1 MSRLHFV
8 RPADVAEPLRSLV
21 DAPNKTQL
29 ELGPI
34 GVYAQIPEIAAA
46 YAAFTTTLRTKGV
59 LPRRLVE
66 LVRLRVAFHNQ
77 CRSCMAVR
85 YRDAAGE
92 EVDETLVCQLADHQI
107 AGDLTDAEKAAL
119 NFADKFAN
127 EHLSIDDAVIESL
140 KSFFTEAEIIEL
152 GMNVALCVG
161 FGRLA
166 ASLDLVDHLPQE
178 YVVRDQGPI
187 APWSGKPVII

>member
-8 RPADVAEPLRSLV
+8 KPADVAEPLRSLV

-46 YAAFTTTLRTKGV
+46 YATFTTTLRAKGV

-85 YRDAAGE
+85 YHDAAGD
-92 EVDETLVCQLADHQI
+92 EVDETLVCQLSDHQV

-119 NFADKFAN
+119 DFADKFAN

-166 ASLDLVDHLPQE
+166 ASLDLVDYLPQE
-178 YVVRDQGPI
+178 FVIRDQGPI

>member
-8 RPADVAEPLRSLV
+8 KPADVAEPLRSLV

-46 YAAFTTTLRTKGV
+46 YATFTTTLRAKGM

-85 YRDAAGE
+85 YRDADGD
-92 EVDETLVCQLADHQI
+92 EVDETLVCQLSDHQV

-119 NFADKFAN
+119 DFADKFAN

-166 ASLDLVDHLPQE
+166 ASLDLVDYLPQE
-178 YVVRDQGPI
+178 FVIRDQGPI

>member
-1 MSRLHFV
+1 
-8 RPADVAEPLRSLV
+8 V

-46 YAAFTTTLRTKGV
+46 YATFTATLRTKGA

-85 YRDAAGE
+85 YRDTAGE
-92 EVDETLVCQLADHQI
+92 EVDETLVCQLSDHQI

>member
-1 MSRLHFV
+1 MSRLQFV

-46 YAAFTTTLRTKGV
+46 YATFTMTLRTKGA

-85 YRDAAGE
+85 YRDTAGE
-92 EVDETLVCQLADHQI
+92 EVDETLVCQLSDHQI